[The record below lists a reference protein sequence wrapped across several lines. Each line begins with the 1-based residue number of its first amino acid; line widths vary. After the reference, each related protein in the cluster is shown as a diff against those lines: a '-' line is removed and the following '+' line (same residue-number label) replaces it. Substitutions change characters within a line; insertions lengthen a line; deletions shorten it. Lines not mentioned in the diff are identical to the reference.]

1 MGTLLINNNLKHNI
15 MTPKKE
21 IVIKVEGENVI
32 EKSIVSTT
40 YDKVEYLAQ
49 KEKEL
54 EEHDAGVKAYIEAS
68 NAKRAELVAL
78 IAEINA

>member
-49 KEKEL
+49 TEKEKEH
-54 EEHDAGVKAYIEAS
+54 E
-68 NAKRAELVAL
+68 
-78 IAEINA
+78 

>member
-1 MGTLLINNNLKHNI
+1 MGALLINNNLKHNI
-15 MTPKKE
+15 MTNENE

-54 EEHDAGVKAYIEAS
+54 EEHDLGVTAYIESS
-68 NAKRAELVAL
+68 NAKRAELVKL
-78 IAEINA
+78 IADING